1 MQKRIQNLQFAGRSN
16 KMPHQAKQTRKIR
29 LNGLNA
35 PRGGMWGRQKWW
47 SYKFQGNN
55 GYRSQTELLYG
66 HATTPT
72 LIEAS
77 VEDLERDN
85 IISSRVLLILV
96 SICWVSSSKS
106 LKAFSNCSGTVRG
119 HGSRNMWTGK
129 EGVMAGGICMALS
142 STAADE
148 LFCSKKGSYSKKN
161 EEDEETSFG
170 MMAKLERVII
180 CVSFC
185 VLVFLDDS
193 APCKRSYRKGCR
205 KVKSSFKSPI

>member
-142 STAADE
+142 STAAGGQC
-148 LFCSKKGSYSKKN
+148 LGWCSGAQRRAKKKKKKQ
-161 EEDEETSFG
+161 
-170 MMAKLERVII
+170 KLII
-180 CVSFC
+180 CECVGVSFC
-185 VLVFLDDS
+185 VLSMMTPAKEFLDES
-193 APCKRSYRKGCR
+193 ASRKRSYRKDGR
-205 KVKSSFKSPI
+205 KVQSIC